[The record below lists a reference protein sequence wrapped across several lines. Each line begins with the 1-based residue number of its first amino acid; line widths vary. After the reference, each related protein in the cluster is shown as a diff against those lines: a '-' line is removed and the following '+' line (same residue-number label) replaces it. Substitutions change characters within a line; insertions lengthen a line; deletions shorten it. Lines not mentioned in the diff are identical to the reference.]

1 MENRGCLIVGVLLL
15 IVFFC
20 IPIPKFPLEAKFF
33 GIAALSFLGA
43 FIGITK
49 KDGSLDE
56 RFTVQNGCLSR
67 LIQLLIALAFW
78 GVGLLVMH
86 IKGTL

>member
-1 MENRGCLIVGVLLL
+1 MENRGCLIVSVLLL

-20 IPIPKFPLEAKFF
+20 IPIPKFPLESKFF
-33 GIAALSFLGA
+33 GIAVISFLGA
-43 FIGITK
+43 LGITK

-67 LIQLLIALAFW
+67 LIQLLIALVFFC
-78 GVGLLVMH
+78 VSMLVMH

>member
-1 MENRGCLIVGVLLL
+1 MENRGCLIVSVLLL

-20 IPIPKFPLEAKFF
+20 IPIPKFPLESKFF

-43 FIGITK
+43 IIGITK

-67 LIQLLIALAFW
+67 LIKLLIALAFW